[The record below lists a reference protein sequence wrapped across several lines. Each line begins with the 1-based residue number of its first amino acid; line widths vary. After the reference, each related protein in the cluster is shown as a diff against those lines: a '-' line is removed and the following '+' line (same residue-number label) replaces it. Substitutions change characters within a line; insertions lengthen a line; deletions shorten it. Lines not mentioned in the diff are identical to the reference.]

1 MSLFKDHQ
9 GIVKKIRKRISFV
22 MNNSITVRLVALSG
36 NVNRESRVRVR
47 RVLAQF

>member
-9 GIVKKIRKRISFV
+9 GIVKKIRKHISSV
-22 MNNSITVRLVALSG
+22 TNNSITVRLVALSG
-36 NVNRESRVRVR
+36 NVNRESRVQVR